1 VGEREDRFGDG
12 IWVVG
17 GDQHAFASRLDQLFE
32 AADARGHH
40 RPARQHCLQAGRVSG
55 LLPSWEHN
63 DVHQT
68 QERGRVVAVAREH
81 GPGLKAQISGEPA
94 QLGRR
99 RAVSRQQQGEGG

>member
-1 VGEREDRFGDG
+1 LRQPLRREFGQGSAPPGRSEAPSQRGIVGEREDRFGDG

-68 QERGRVVAVAREH
+68 QERGRVIAVAREH
-81 GPGLKAQISGEPA
+81 GP
-94 QLGRR
+94 
-99 RAVSRQQQGEGG
+99 